1 MELVISSLRLTA
13 SSIVTETWQG
23 SRIMQLACGCL
34 SLSLSIFPFR
44 CFGVFFFPVG
54 RNVGQ
59 MATSYQWLCH
69 LVSEAIMKQC
79 QPVIPSLHETN
90 MATTWQQQS
99 LEFTELVSHLSFV
112 SSSCLIH
119 MLLYNFLLSEVDT
132 LSEYLSGNFDHAI
145 ICCAHWC
152 LSLLS
157 PSPFLTNPVH
167 PPWC

>member
-1 MELVISSLRLTA
+1 MARLEDYVA
-13 SSIVTETWQG
+13 SM
-23 SRIMQLACGCL
+23 RLPL
-34 SLSLSIFPFR
+34 FSLSIFPFR
-44 CFGVFFFPVG
+44 CFGVCFFFPVQ
-54 RNVGQ
+54 RDVGQ

-79 QPVIPSLHETN
+79 QPVIPSLHETKHGN
-90 MATTWQQQS
+90 YLVATIS
-99 LEFTELVSHLSFV
+99 LKFTELVSHLSFV

-157 PSPFLTNPVH
+157 LSPFLTNPVH